1 MPQHVD
7 FKKREEFRI
16 RLVRSLEKAGFN
28 PRKAGELCTVFNQR
42 YSSGQVT
49 SISVYKWLMGES
61 MPTEDKLHVLAAM
74 CDVCPYWLR
83 HGEHRQPIEVPNM
96 DFNNAAQC
104 LNSAIQ

>member
-28 PRKAGELCTVFNQR
+28 PLKAGELCTLFNKR
-42 YSSGQVT
+42 YCVGQVT

-61 MPTEDKLHVLAAM
+61 MPTEDKLVVLAEM
-74 CDVCPYWLR
+74 CEVSPYWLR
-83 HGEHRQPIEVPNM
+83 YGEHPQPIKSIETDHL
-96 DFNNAAQC
+96 DFNNPQQC
-104 LNSAIQ
+104 

>member
-7 FKKREEFRI
+7 FKKREEFKI

-28 PRKAGELCTVFNQR
+28 PRKAGELCTEFNKR
-42 YSSGQVT
+42 YHLGQIT

-61 MPTEDKLHVLAAM
+61 MPTEDKLLILAYM

-83 HGEHRQPIEVPNM
+83 HGQHRQPIEIASL
-96 DFNNAAQC
+96 DLNNPQQC
-104 LNSAIQ
+104 

>member
-28 PRKAGELCTVFNQR
+28 PRKAGELCTLFNKR
-42 YSSGQVT
+42 YCVGQVT

-61 MPTEDKLHVLAAM
+61 MPTEDKLVVLAEM
-74 CDVCPYWLR
+74 CEVSPYWLR
-83 HGEHRQPIEVPNM
+83 YGEHPQPIKSIET
-96 DFNNAAQC
+96 DHLDLNNPQQC
-104 LNSAIQ
+104 

>member
-1 MPQHVD
+1 MSQHVD

-28 PRKAGELCTVFNQR
+28 PRKAGELCTAFNKR

-61 MPTEDKLHVLAAM
+61 MPTEDKLHILASM
-74 CDVCPYWLR
+74 CEVCPHWLR
-83 HGEHRQPIEVPNM
+83 YGEHIKPIETGVM
-96 DFNNAAQC
+96 EFNNAQQC
-104 LNSAIQ
+104 